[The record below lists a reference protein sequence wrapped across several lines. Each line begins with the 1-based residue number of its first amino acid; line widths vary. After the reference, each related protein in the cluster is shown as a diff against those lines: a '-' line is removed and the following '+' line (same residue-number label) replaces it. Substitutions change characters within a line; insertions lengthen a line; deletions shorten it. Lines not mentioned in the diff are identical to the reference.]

1 MIWNLI
7 YRVVTVVIVFRTNNL
22 NSEEEN
28 VTSRR
33 IHLGTT
39 HIEAERPADRK
50 SLGASLIGQLLEW
63 FEWSS
68 YAVFAPFI
76 AAAFFDKSD
85 PTSALLATFGVFAI
99 GFLVRPLGG
108 IIFGRIADKIGRK
121 NVLMTTI
128 IIMALSAVVIG
139 LMPTY
144 EQIGIWASII
154 LLFIRVLQGFAHG
167 GESATANSYIP
178 EIAPRQ
184 KRGQWGSMVYMSIF
198 GGSVLAYTLGGI
210 ISLALN
216 DDQIA
221 AWGWRVPFWLGA
233 VAAFVA
239 LYLRR
244 HMKESDHFEEL
255 QNGGNAGYDNLA
267 ETRPGTPKRSNWMN
281 ILLVIGMVSGVTSSH
296 YTWTSYVS
304 TYAITHEGMS
314 TQGAYWTSVF
324 AQLCGLI
331 ALPLWGALSD
341 RIGRKPVMY
350 TFAIAMALLQLP
362 LMGFIDARPFTMLI
376 SATLAV
382 VVVAAGG
389 ALLAPIMAE
398 VFPTSQRTS
407 SIGFAYSL
415 SVAVFG
421 GTAPYIFQWFTAH
434 NLTHISGI
442 YVVVLCVL
450 TLISM
455 IILPETKGV
464 DLREV

>member
-1 MIWNLI
+1 M
-7 YRVVTVVIVFRTNNL
+7 
-22 NSEEEN
+22 
-28 VTSRR
+28 
-33 IHLGTT
+33 GTT
-39 HIEAERPADRK
+39 HIAAERPADKK

-85 PTSALLATFGVFAI
+85 PTSALLATFGVFAV

-108 IIFGRIADKIGRK
+108 IIFGRIADRVGRK
-121 NVLMTTI
+121 NVLMMTI

-139 LMPTY
+139 VMPTY
-144 EQIGIWASII
+144 EQIGIWASVI
-154 LLFIRVLQGFAHG
+154 LLLVRVIQGFAHG

-178 EIAPRQ
+178 EIAPRDR
-184 KRGQWGSMVYMSIF
+184 RGKWGSMVYMSIF
-198 GGSVLAYTLGGI
+198 GGSVIAYTLGGI
-210 ISLALN
+210 ISLVLS
-216 DDQIA
+216 DEQIG
-221 AWGWRVPFWLGA
+221 AWGWRIPFWLGA
-233 VAAFVA
+233 AAAFVA

-244 HMKESDHFEEL
+244 HMQESEHFNEIQE
-255 QNGGNAGYDNLA
+255 GGAESYDDLSA
-267 ETRPGTPKRSNWMN
+267 TRPQTPVRSNWMN
-281 ILLVIGMVSGVTSSH
+281 ILLVIGMVSGVTAAH

-304 TYAITHEGMS
+304 TYAITHAGIS
-314 TQGAYWTSVF
+314 TQGAYWVSVF
-324 AQLCGLI
+324 AQTCGLI

-350 TFAIAMALLQLP
+350 TFAISVGLLQIP
-362 LMGFIDARPFTMLI
+362 LMGTIDSRPWTMLVA
-376 SATLAV
+376 ATVAV
-382 VVVAAGG
+382 VAVAAGG
-389 ALLAPIMAE
+389 ALLAPVMAE

-421 GTAPYIFQWFTAH
+421 GTAPYIFQWFTSH
-434 NLTHISGI
+434 DLTHISGI

-455 IILPETKGV
+455 KILPETKGI
-464 DLREV
+464 DLRDA

>member
-1 MIWNLI
+1 MSTTHPIDM
-7 YRVVTVVIVFRTNNL
+7 
-22 NSEEEN
+22 
-28 VTSRR
+28 
-33 IHLGTT
+33 GTT
-39 HIEAERPADRK
+39 HIQAERPADRK

-85 PTSALLATFGVFAI
+85 PTSALLATFGVFAV

-108 IIFGRIADKIGRK
+108 IIFGRVADRVGRK
-121 NVLMTTI
+121 NVLMITI
-128 IIMALSAVVIG
+128 IIMALSAVIIG
-139 LMPTY
+139 VMPTY
-144 EQIGIWASII
+144 EQVGIWASVV
-154 LLFIRVLQGFAHG
+154 LLLVRVVQGFAHG

-178 EIAPRQ
+178 EIAPRDR
-184 KRGQWGSMVYMSIF
+184 RGKWGSMVYMSIF
-198 GGSVLAYTLGGI
+198 GGSVIAYTLGGI
-210 ISLALN
+210 ISLLLT
-216 DDQIA
+216 DEQIG
-221 AWGWRVPFWLGA
+221 AWGWRIPFWLGA

-244 HMKESDHFEEL
+244 HMQESEHFNEI
-255 QNGGNAGYDNLA
+255 QDGGAASYDDLSD
-267 ETRPGTPKRSNWMN
+267 TRPRTPARSNWAN
-281 ILLVIGMVSGVTSSH
+281 ILLVVGMVSGITAAH

-304 TYAITHEGMS
+304 TYAITHAGMS
-314 TQGAYWTSVF
+314 TQGAYWVSVF
-324 AQLCGLI
+324 AQTCGLI

-350 TFAIAMALLQLP
+350 TFAISVGLLQIP
-362 LMGFIDARPFTMLI
+362 LMGMIDSRPWTMLVA
-376 SATLAV
+376 ATIAV
-382 VVVAAGG
+382 VAVAAGG
-389 ALLAPIMAE
+389 ALLAPVMAE

-421 GTAPYIFQWFTAH
+421 GTAPYIFQWFTSHDLA
-434 NLTHISGI
+434 HISGI

-455 IILPETKGV
+455 KILPETKGI
-464 DLREV
+464 DLRDV

>member
-1 MIWNLI
+1 MSTTHPIDM
-7 YRVVTVVIVFRTNNL
+7 
-22 NSEEEN
+22 
-28 VTSRR
+28 
-33 IHLGTT
+33 GTT
-39 HIEAERPADRK
+39 HIQAERPADRK

-85 PTSALLATFGVFAI
+85 PTSALLATFGVFAV

-108 IIFGRIADKIGRK
+108 IIFGRVADRVGRK
-121 NVLMTTI
+121 NVLMITI
-128 IIMALSAVVIG
+128 IIMALSAVIIG
-139 LMPTY
+139 VMPTY
-144 EQIGIWASII
+144 EQIGIWASVV
-154 LLFIRVLQGFAHG
+154 LLLVRVVQGFAHG

-178 EIAPRQ
+178 EIAPRDR
-184 KRGQWGSMVYMSIF
+184 RGKWGSMVYMSIF
-198 GGSVLAYTLGGI
+198 GGSVIAYTLGGI
-210 ISLALN
+210 ISLLLT
-216 DDQIA
+216 DEQIG
-221 AWGWRVPFWLGA
+221 AWGWRIPFWLGA
-233 VAAFVA
+233 AAAFVA

-244 HMKESDHFEEL
+244 HMQESEYFNEIQD
-255 QNGGNAGYDNLA
+255 GGAASYDDLSD
-267 ETRPGTPKRSNWMN
+267 TRSHTPVRSNWAN
-281 ILLVIGMVSGVTSSH
+281 ILLVVGMVSDVTAAH

-314 TQGAYWTSVF
+314 TQGAYWVSVF
-324 AQLCGLI
+324 AQTCGLI

-350 TFAIAMALLQLP
+350 TFAIAVGLLQIP
-362 LMGFIDARPFTMLI
+362 LMGMIDSRPWTMLVA
-376 SATLAV
+376 ATVAV
-382 VVVAAGG
+382 VAVAAGG
-389 ALLAPIMAE
+389 ALLAPVMAE

-421 GTAPYIFQWFTAH
+421 GTAPYIFQWFTSHDLA
-434 NLTHISGI
+434 HISGI

-455 IILPETKGV
+455 KILPETKGI
-464 DLREV
+464 DLRDV

>member
-1 MIWNLI
+1 MSTKP
-7 YRVVTVVIVFRTNNL
+7 RSTM
-22 NSEEEN
+22 
-28 VTSRR
+28 
-33 IHLGTT
+33 GTT
-39 HIEAERPADRK
+39 HIAAERPADKK

-85 PTSALLATFGVFAI
+85 PTSALLATFGVFAV

-108 IIFGRIADKIGRK
+108 IIFGRIADRVGRK
-121 NVLMTTI
+121 NVLMMTI

-139 LMPTY
+139 VMPTY
-144 EQIGIWASII
+144 EQIGIWASVI
-154 LLFIRVLQGFAHG
+154 LLLVRVIQGFAHG

-178 EIAPRQ
+178 EIAPRDR
-184 KRGQWGSMVYMSIF
+184 RGKWGSMVYMSIF
-198 GGSVLAYTLGGI
+198 GGSVIAYTLGGI
-210 ISLALN
+210 ISLVLS
-216 DDQIA
+216 DEQIG
-221 AWGWRVPFWLGA
+221 AWGWRIPFWLGA
-233 VAAFVA
+233 AAAFVA

-244 HMKESDHFEEL
+244 HMQESEHFNEIQE
-255 QNGGNAGYDNLA
+255 GGAESYDGLSA
-267 ETRPGTPKRSNWMN
+267 TRPQTPVRSNWMN
-281 ILLVIGMVSGVTSSH
+281 ILLVIGMVSGVTAAH

-314 TQGAYWTSVF
+314 TQGAYWVSVF
-324 AQLCGLI
+324 AQTCGLI

-350 TFAIAMALLQLP
+350 TFAIAVGLLQIP
-362 LMGFIDARPFTMLI
+362 LMGMIDSRPWTMLVA
-376 SATLAV
+376 ATIAV
-382 VVVAAGG
+382 VAVAAGG
-389 ALLAPIMAE
+389 ALLAPVMAE

-421 GTAPYIFQWFTAH
+421 GTAPYIFQWFTSQG
-434 NLTHISGI
+434 LTHVSGI

-455 IILPETKGV
+455 KILPETKGI
-464 DLREV
+464 DLRDA

>member
-1 MIWNLI
+1 MSTTH
-7 YRVVTVVIVFRTNNL
+7 RF
-22 NSEEEN
+22 SM
-28 VTSRR
+28 
-33 IHLGTT
+33 GTT

-85 PTSALLATFGVFAI
+85 PTSALLATFGVFAV

-108 IIFGRIADKIGRK
+108 IIFGRIADRVGRK
-121 NVLMTTI
+121 NVLMITI

-139 LMPTY
+139 VMPTY
-144 EQIGIWASII
+144 EQIGIWASVI
-154 LLFIRVLQGFAHG
+154 LLLVRVIQGFAHG

-178 EIAPRQ
+178 EIAPRDR
-184 KRGQWGSMVYMSIF
+184 RGKWGSMVYMSIF
-198 GGSVLAYTLGGI
+198 GGSVIAYTLGGI
-210 ISLALN
+210 ISLVLS
-216 DDQIA
+216 DEQIG
-221 AWGWRVPFWLGA
+221 AWGWRIPFWLGA
-233 VAAFVA
+233 AAAFVA

-244 HMKESDHFEEL
+244 HMQESEHFNEIQE
-255 QNGGNAGYDNLA
+255 GGAESYDGLSA
-267 ETRPGTPKRSNWMN
+267 TRPQTPVRSNWMN
-281 ILLVIGMVSGVTSSH
+281 ILLVIGMVSGVTAAH

-314 TQGAYWTSVF
+314 TQGAYWVSVF
-324 AQLCGLI
+324 AQTCGLI

-350 TFAIAMALLQLP
+350 TFAIAVGLLQIP
-362 LMGFIDARPFTMLI
+362 LMGMIDSRPWTMLVA
-376 SATLAV
+376 ATIAV
-382 VVVAAGG
+382 VAVAAGG
-389 ALLAPIMAE
+389 ALLAPVMAE

-421 GTAPYIFQWFTAH
+421 GTATYIFQWFTAH
-434 NLTHISGI
+434 DLTHISGI

-455 IILPETKGV
+455 KILPETKGI
-464 DLREV
+464 DLRDA

>member
-1 MIWNLI
+1 MSTTHPIDM
-7 YRVVTVVIVFRTNNL
+7 
-22 NSEEEN
+22 
-28 VTSRR
+28 
-33 IHLGTT
+33 GTT
-39 HIEAERPADRK
+39 HIRAERPADRK

-85 PTSALLATFGVFAI
+85 PTSALLATFGVFAV

-108 IIFGRIADKIGRK
+108 IIFGRVADRVGRK
-121 NVLMTTI
+121 NVLMITI
-128 IIMALSAVVIG
+128 IIMALSAVIIG
-139 LMPTY
+139 VMPTY
-144 EQIGIWASII
+144 EQIGIWASVV
-154 LLFIRVLQGFAHG
+154 LLLVRVVQGFAHG

-178 EIAPRQ
+178 EIAPRDR
-184 KRGQWGSMVYMSIF
+184 RGKWGSMVYMSIF
-198 GGSVLAYTLGGI
+198 GGSVIAYTLGGI
-210 ISLALN
+210 ISLLLT
-216 DDQIA
+216 DEQIG
-221 AWGWRVPFWLGA
+221 AWGWRIPFWLGA
-233 VAAFVA
+233 AAAFVA

-244 HMKESDHFEEL
+244 HMQESEHFNEI
-255 QNGGNAGYDNLA
+255 QDGGAASYDDLSD
-267 ETRPGTPKRSNWMN
+267 TRSHTPVRSNWAN
-281 ILLVIGMVSGVTSSH
+281 ILLVVGMVSGVTAAH

-314 TQGAYWTSVF
+314 TQGAYWVSVF
-324 AQLCGLI
+324 AQTCGLI

-350 TFAIAMALLQLP
+350 TFAISVGLLQIP
-362 LMGFIDARPFTMLI
+362 LMGMIDSRPWTMLVA
-376 SATLAV
+376 ATIAV
-382 VVVAAGG
+382 VAVAAGG
-389 ALLAPIMAE
+389 ALLAPVMAE

-421 GTAPYIFQWFTAH
+421 GTAPYIFQWFTSHDLA
-434 NLTHISGI
+434 HISGI

-455 IILPETKGV
+455 KILPETKGI
-464 DLREV
+464 DLRDV

>member
-1 MIWNLI
+1 M
-7 YRVVTVVIVFRTNNL
+7 
-22 NSEEEN
+22 
-28 VTSRR
+28 
-33 IHLGTT
+33 GTT

-85 PTSALLATFGVFAI
+85 PTSALLATFGVFAV

-108 IIFGRIADKIGRK
+108 IIFGRIADRVGRK
-121 NVLMTTI
+121 NVLMITI
-128 IIMALSAVVIG
+128 IIMALSAVIIG
-139 LMPTY
+139 IMPTY

-154 LLFIRVLQGFAHG
+154 LLLVRVIQGFAHG

-178 EIAPRQ
+178 EIAPRDR
-184 KRGQWGSMVYMSIF
+184 RGKWGSMVYMSIF
-198 GGSVLAYTLGGI
+198 GGSVIAYTLGGI
-210 ISLALN
+210 ISLVLS
-216 DDQIA
+216 DEQIG
-221 AWGWRVPFWLGA
+221 AWGWRIPFWLGA
-233 VAAFVA
+233 AAAFVA

-244 HMKESDHFEEL
+244 HMQESEHFNEIQE
-255 QNGGNAGYDNLA
+255 GGAESYDDLSA
-267 ETRPGTPKRSNWMN
+267 TRPQTPVRSNWMN
-281 ILLVIGMVSGVTSSH
+281 ILLVIGMVSGVTAAH

-304 TYAITHEGMS
+304 TYAITHAGMS
-314 TQGAYWTSVF
+314 TQGAYWVSVF
-324 AQLCGLI
+324 AQTCGLI

-350 TFAIAMALLQLP
+350 TFAIAVGLLQIP
-362 LMGFIDARPFTMLI
+362 LMGMIDSRPWTMLVA
-376 SATLAV
+376 ATVAV
-382 VVVAAGG
+382 VAVAAGG
-389 ALLAPIMAE
+389 ALLAPVMAE

-421 GTAPYIFQWFTAH
+421 GTAPYIFQWFTSH
-434 NLTHISGI
+434 DLTHISGI

-455 IILPETKGV
+455 KILPETKGI
-464 DLREV
+464 DLRDA

>member
-1 MIWNLI
+1 MSTKQ
-7 YRVVTVVIVFRTNNL
+7 RFTM
-22 NSEEEN
+22 
-28 VTSRR
+28 
-33 IHLGTT
+33 GTT

-85 PTSALLATFGVFAI
+85 PTSALLATFGVFAV

-108 IIFGRIADKIGRK
+108 IIFGRIADRVGRK
-121 NVLMTTI
+121 NVLMITI

-139 LMPTY
+139 VMPTY
-144 EQIGIWASII
+144 EQIGIWASIG
-154 LLFIRVLQGFAHG
+154 LLLVRVIQGFAHG

-178 EIAPRQ
+178 EIAPRDR
-184 KRGQWGSMVYMSIF
+184 RGKWGSLVYMSIF
-198 GGSVLAYTLGGI
+198 GGSVIAYTLGGI
-210 ISLALN
+210 ISLALS
-216 DDQIA
+216 DEQIG
-221 AWGWRVPFWLGA
+221 AWGWRIPFWLGA
-233 VAAFVA
+233 AAAFVA

-244 HMKESDHFEEL
+244 HMQESEHFNEIQE
-255 QNGGNAGYDNLA
+255 GGAESYDDLSA
-267 ETRPGTPKRSNWMN
+267 TRPQTPVRSNWMN
-281 ILLVIGMVSGVTSSH
+281 ILLVIGMVSGVTAAH

-304 TYAITHEGMS
+304 TYAITHAGMS
-314 TQGAYWTSVF
+314 TQGAYWVSVF
-324 AQLCGLI
+324 AQTCGLI

-350 TFAIAMALLQLP
+350 TFAIAVGLLQIP
-362 LMGFIDARPFTMLI
+362 LMGMIDSRPWTMLVA
-376 SATLAV
+376 ATIAV
-382 VVVAAGG
+382 VAVAAGG
-389 ALLAPIMAE
+389 ALLAPVMAE

-421 GTAPYIFQWFTAH
+421 GTAPYIFQWFTSQG
-434 NLTHISGI
+434 LTHVSGI

-455 IILPETKGV
+455 KILPETKGI
-464 DLREV
+464 DLRDA

>member
-1 MIWNLI
+1 MSTTHPIDI
-7 YRVVTVVIVFRTNNL
+7 
-22 NSEEEN
+22 
-28 VTSRR
+28 
-33 IHLGTT
+33 GTT
-39 HIEAERPADRK
+39 HIQAERPADRK

-85 PTSALLATFGVFAI
+85 PTSALLATFGVFAV

-108 IIFGRIADKIGRK
+108 IIFGRVADRVGRK
-121 NVLMTTI
+121 NVLMITI
-128 IIMALSAVVIG
+128 IIMALSAVIIG
-139 LMPTY
+139 VMPTY
-144 EQIGIWASII
+144 EQIGIWASVV
-154 LLFIRVLQGFAHG
+154 LLLVRVVQGFAHG

-178 EIAPRQ
+178 EIAPRDR
-184 KRGQWGSMVYMSIF
+184 RGKWGSMVYMSIF
-198 GGSVLAYTLGGI
+198 GGSVIAYTLGGI
-210 ISLALN
+210 ISLLLT
-216 DDQIA
+216 DEQIG
-221 AWGWRVPFWLGA
+221 AWGWRIPFWLGA

-244 HMKESDHFEEL
+244 HMQESEHFNEI
-255 QNGGNAGYDNLA
+255 QDGGAASYDDLSD
-267 ETRPGTPKRSNWMN
+267 TRPRTPARSNWAN
-281 ILLVIGMVSGVTSSH
+281 ILLVVGMVSGVTAAH

-304 TYAITHEGMS
+304 TYAITHAGMS
-314 TQGAYWTSVF
+314 TQGAYWVSVF
-324 AQLCGLI
+324 AQTCGLI

-350 TFAIAMALLQLP
+350 TFAISVGLLQIP
-362 LMGFIDARPFTMLI
+362 LMGMIDSRPWTMLVA
-376 SATLAV
+376 ATFAV
-382 VVVAAGG
+382 VAVAAGG
-389 ALLAPIMAE
+389 ALLAPVMAE

-421 GTAPYIFQWFTAH
+421 GTAPYIFQWFTSHDLA
-434 NLTHISGI
+434 HISGI

-455 IILPETKGV
+455 KILPETKGI
-464 DLREV
+464 DLRDV

>member
-1 MIWNLI
+1 MSTTHPIDI
-7 YRVVTVVIVFRTNNL
+7 
-22 NSEEEN
+22 
-28 VTSRR
+28 
-33 IHLGTT
+33 GTT
-39 HIEAERPADRK
+39 HIQAERPADRK

-85 PTSALLATFGVFAI
+85 PTSALLATFGVFAV

-108 IIFGRIADKIGRK
+108 IIFGRVADRVGRK
-121 NVLMTTI
+121 NVLMITI
-128 IIMALSAVVIG
+128 IIMALSAVIIG
-139 LMPTY
+139 VMPTY
-144 EQIGIWASII
+144 EQIGIWASVV
-154 LLFIRVLQGFAHG
+154 LLLVRVVQGFAHG

-178 EIAPRQ
+178 EIAPRDR
-184 KRGQWGSMVYMSIF
+184 RGKWGSMVYMSIF
-198 GGSVLAYTLGGI
+198 GGSVIAYTLGGI
-210 ISLALN
+210 ISLLLT
-216 DDQIA
+216 DEQIG
-221 AWGWRVPFWLGA
+221 AWGWRIPFWLGA
-233 VAAFVA
+233 AAAFVA

-244 HMKESDHFEEL
+244 HMQESEHFNEI
-255 QNGGNAGYDNLA
+255 QDCGAASYDDLSD
-267 ETRPGTPKRSNWMN
+267 TRSHTPVRSNWAN
-281 ILLVIGMVSGVTSSH
+281 ILLVVGMVSGVTAAH

-314 TQGAYWTSVF
+314 TQGAYWVSVF
-324 AQLCGLI
+324 AQTCGLI

-350 TFAIAMALLQLP
+350 TFAISVGLLQIP
-362 LMGFIDARPFTMLI
+362 LMGMIDSRPWTMLVA
-376 SATLAV
+376 ATIAV
-382 VVVAAGG
+382 VAVAAGG
-389 ALLAPIMAE
+389 ALLAPVMAE

-421 GTAPYIFQWFTAH
+421 GTAPYIFQWFTSH
-434 NLTHISGI
+434 DLTHISGI

-455 IILPETKGV
+455 KILPETKGI
-464 DLREV
+464 DLRDV

>member
-1 MIWNLI
+1 M
-7 YRVVTVVIVFRTNNL
+7 
-22 NSEEEN
+22 
-28 VTSRR
+28 
-33 IHLGTT
+33 GTT

-85 PTSALLATFGVFAI
+85 PTSALLATFGVFAV

-108 IIFGRIADKIGRK
+108 IIFGRIADRVGRK
-121 NVLMTTI
+121 NVLMMTI
-128 IIMALSAVVIG
+128 IIMALSAVIIG
-139 LMPTY
+139 VMPTY

-154 LLFIRVLQGFAHG
+154 LLLVRVIQGFAHG

-178 EIAPRQ
+178 EIAPRDR
-184 KRGQWGSMVYMSIF
+184 RGKWGSMVYMSIF
-198 GGSVLAYTLGGI
+198 GGSVIAYTLGGI
-210 ISLALN
+210 ISLVLS
-216 DDQIA
+216 DEQIG
-221 AWGWRVPFWLGA
+221 AWDWRIPFWLGA
-233 VAAFVA
+233 AAAFVA

-244 HMKESDHFEEL
+244 HMQESEHFNEIQE
-255 QNGGNAGYDNLA
+255 GGAESYDDLSA
-267 ETRPGTPKRSNWMN
+267 TRPQTPVRSNWMN
-281 ILLVIGMVSGVTSSH
+281 ILLVIGMVSGVTAAH

-304 TYAITHEGMS
+304 TYAITHAGMS
-314 TQGAYWTSVF
+314 TQGAYWVSVF
-324 AQLCGLI
+324 AQTCGLI

-350 TFAIAMALLQLP
+350 TFAIAVGLLQIP
-362 LMGFIDARPFTMLI
+362 LMGMIDSRPWTMLVA
-376 SATLAV
+376 ATVAV
-382 VVVAAGG
+382 VAVAAGG
-389 ALLAPIMAE
+389 ALLAPVMAE

-421 GTAPYIFQWFTAH
+421 GTAPYIFQWFTSQG
-434 NLTHISGI
+434 LTHISGI

-455 IILPETKGV
+455 KILPETKGI
-464 DLREV
+464 DLRDA

>member
-1 MIWNLI
+1 MSTK
-7 YRVVTVVIVFRTNNL
+7 V
-22 NSEEEN
+22 SGM
-28 VTSRR
+28 
-33 IHLGTT
+33 GTT
-39 HIEAERPADRK
+39 HIAAERPADRK

-85 PTSALLATFGVFAI
+85 PTSALLATFGVFAV

-108 IIFGRIADKIGRK
+108 IVFGRIADRVGRK

-128 IIMALSAVVIG
+128 IIMALTAVLIG

-144 EQIGIWASII
+144 EQIGIWASVA
-154 LLFIRVLQGFAHG
+154 LLVIRVAQGFAHG

-178 EIAPRQ
+178 EIAPPAH
-184 KRGQWGSMVYMSIF
+184 RGKWGSMVYMSIF
-198 GGSVLAYTLGGI
+198 GGSVIAYTLGGI
-210 ISLALN
+210 ISLVLN

-221 AWGWRVPFWLGA
+221 TWGWRIPFWLGA
-233 VAAFVA
+233 VAALIA

-255 QNGGNAGYDNLA
+255 HEGGAESYDHLSS
-267 ETRPGTPKRSNWMN
+267 ERPGTPKRPNWVN
-281 ILLVIGMVSGVTSSH
+281 ILLIIGMVSGVTSAH

-314 TQGAYWTSVF
+314 TQGAYWVSVF
-324 AQLCGLI
+324 AQACGLI
-331 ALPLWGALSD
+331 ALPLWGSISD
-341 RIGRKPVMY
+341 RIGRKPVMFI
-350 TFAIAMALLQLP
+350 FAIAMAVLQIP
-362 LMGFIDARPFTMLI
+362 LMGFIDARPWTMLV

-421 GTAPYIFQWFTAH
+421 GTAPYIFQWFTAQD
-434 NLTHISGI
+434 LTHISGI
-442 YVVVLCVL
+442 YVVVLCIL
-450 TLISM
+450 TFISM
-455 IILPETKGV
+455 WILPETKGI
-464 DLREV
+464 DLRDA

>member
-1 MIWNLI
+1 M
-7 YRVVTVVIVFRTNNL
+7 
-22 NSEEEN
+22 
-28 VTSRR
+28 
-33 IHLGTT
+33 GTT

-85 PTSALLATFGVFAI
+85 PTSALLATFGVFAV

-108 IIFGRIADKIGRK
+108 IIFGRIADRVGRK
-121 NVLMTTI
+121 NVLMMTI
-128 IIMALSAVVIG
+128 IIMALSAVIIG
-139 LMPTY
+139 VMPTY
-144 EQIGIWASII
+144 EQIGIWASVI
-154 LLFIRVLQGFAHG
+154 LLLVRVIQGFAHG

-178 EIAPRQ
+178 EIAPRDR
-184 KRGQWGSMVYMSIF
+184 RGKWGSMVYMSIF
-198 GGSVLAYTLGGI
+198 GGSVIAYTLGGI
-210 ISLALN
+210 ISLVLS
-216 DDQIA
+216 DEQIG
-221 AWGWRVPFWLGA
+221 AWGWRIPFWLGA
-233 VAAFVA
+233 AAAFVA

-244 HMKESDHFEEL
+244 HMQESEHFNEIQE
-255 QNGGNAGYDNLA
+255 GGAESYDDLSA
-267 ETRPGTPKRSNWMN
+267 TRPQTPVRSNWMN
-281 ILLVIGMVSGVTSSH
+281 ILLVIGMVSGVTAAH

-304 TYAITHEGMS
+304 TYAITHAGMS
-314 TQGAYWTSVF
+314 TQGAYWVSVF
-324 AQLCGLI
+324 AQTCGLI

-350 TFAIAMALLQLP
+350 TFAIAVGLLQIP
-362 LMGFIDARPFTMLI
+362 LMGMIDSRPWTMLVA
-376 SATLAV
+376 ATIAV
-382 VVVAAGG
+382 VAVAAGG
-389 ALLAPIMAE
+389 ALLAPVMAE

-421 GTAPYIFQWFTAH
+421 GTAPYIFQWFTSQG
-434 NLTHISGI
+434 LTHVSGI

-455 IILPETKGV
+455 KILPETKGI
-464 DLREV
+464 DLRDA

>member
-1 MIWNLI
+1 MSTKH
-7 YRVVTVVIVFRTNNL
+7 RF
-22 NSEEEN
+22 SM
-28 VTSRR
+28 
-33 IHLGTT
+33 GTT

-85 PTSALLATFGVFAI
+85 PTSALLATFGVFAV

-108 IIFGRIADKIGRK
+108 IIFGRIADRVGRK
-121 NVLMTTI
+121 NVLMMTI
-128 IIMALSAVVIG
+128 IIMALSAVIIG
-139 LMPTY
+139 VMPTY

-154 LLFIRVLQGFAHG
+154 LLLVRVIQGFAHG

-178 EIAPRQ
+178 EIAPRDR
-184 KRGQWGSMVYMSIF
+184 RGKWGSMVYMSIF
-198 GGSVLAYTLGGI
+198 GGSVIAYTLGGI
-210 ISLALN
+210 ISLVLS
-216 DDQIA
+216 DEQIG
-221 AWGWRVPFWLGA
+221 AWGWRIPFWLGA
-233 VAAFVA
+233 AAAFVA

-244 HMKESDHFEEL
+244 HMQESEHFNEIQE
-255 QNGGNAGYDNLA
+255 GGAESYDGLSA
-267 ETRPGTPKRSNWMN
+267 TRPQTPVRSNWMN
-281 ILLVIGMVSGVTSSH
+281 ILLVIGMVSGVTAAH

-314 TQGAYWTSVF
+314 TQGAYWVSVF
-324 AQLCGLI
+324 AQTCGLI

-350 TFAIAMALLQLP
+350 TFAIAVGLLQIP
-362 LMGFIDARPFTMLI
+362 LMGMIDSRPWTMLVA
-376 SATLAV
+376 ATIAV
-382 VVVAAGG
+382 VAVAAGG
-389 ALLAPIMAE
+389 ALLAPVMAE

-434 NLTHISGI
+434 DLTHISGI

-455 IILPETKGV
+455 KILPETKGI
-464 DLREV
+464 DLRDA

>member
-1 MIWNLI
+1 MSTKH
-7 YRVVTVVIVFRTNNL
+7 RF
-22 NSEEEN
+22 SM
-28 VTSRR
+28 
-33 IHLGTT
+33 GTT

-85 PTSALLATFGVFAI
+85 PTSALLATFGVFAV

-108 IIFGRIADKIGRK
+108 IIFGRIADRVGRK
-121 NVLMTTI
+121 NVLMMTI
-128 IIMALSAVVIG
+128 IIMALSAVIIG
-139 LMPTY
+139 VMPTY

-154 LLFIRVLQGFAHG
+154 LLLVRVIQGFAHG

-178 EIAPRQ
+178 EIAPRDR
-184 KRGQWGSMVYMSIF
+184 RGKWGSMVYMSIF
-198 GGSVLAYTLGGI
+198 GGSVIAYTLGGI
-210 ISLALN
+210 ISLVLS
-216 DDQIA
+216 DEQIG
-221 AWGWRVPFWLGA
+221 AWGWRIPFWLGA
-233 VAAFVA
+233 AAAFVA

-244 HMKESDHFEEL
+244 HMQESEHFNEIQE
-255 QNGGNAGYDNLA
+255 GGAESYDALSANL
-267 ETRPGTPKRSNWMN
+267 PQTPVRSNWMN
-281 ILLVIGMVSGVTSSH
+281 ILLVIGMVSGVTAAH
-296 YTWTSYVS
+296 YTWTSYIS
-304 TYAITHEGMS
+304 TYAITHAGMS
-314 TQGAYWTSVF
+314 TQGAYWVSVF
-324 AQLCGLI
+324 AQTCGLI

-350 TFAIAMALLQLP
+350 TFAIAVGLLQIP
-362 LMGFIDARPFTMLI
+362 LMGMIDSRPWTMLVA
-376 SATLAV
+376 ATIAV
-382 VVVAAGG
+382 VAVAAGG
-389 ALLAPIMAE
+389 ALLAPVMAE

-421 GTAPYIFQWFTAH
+421 GTAPYIFQWFTSQG
-434 NLTHISGI
+434 LTHVSGI

-455 IILPETKGV
+455 KILTETKGI
-464 DLREV
+464 DLRDA

>member
-1 MIWNLI
+1 MSTKQ
-7 YRVVTVVIVFRTNNL
+7 RFTM
-22 NSEEEN
+22 
-28 VTSRR
+28 
-33 IHLGTT
+33 GTT

-85 PTSALLATFGVFAI
+85 PTSALLATFGVFAV

-108 IIFGRIADKIGRK
+108 IIFGRIADRVGRK
-121 NVLMTTI
+121 NVLMITI
-128 IIMALSAVVIG
+128 IIMALSAVIIG
-139 LMPTY
+139 VMPTY
-144 EQIGIWASII
+144 EQIGIWASVI
-154 LLFIRVLQGFAHG
+154 LLLVLVIQGFAHG

-178 EIAPRQ
+178 EIAPRDR
-184 KRGQWGSMVYMSIF
+184 RGKWGSLVYMSIF
-198 GGSVLAYTLGGI
+198 GGSVIAYTLGGI
-210 ISLALN
+210 ISLALT
-216 DDQIA
+216 DEQIG
-221 AWGWRVPFWLGA
+221 AWGWRIPFWLGA
-233 VAAFVA
+233 AAAFVA

-244 HMKESDHFEEL
+244 HMQESEHFNEIQE
-255 QNGGNAGYDNLA
+255 GGAESYDDLSA
-267 ETRPGTPKRSNWMN
+267 TRPQTPVRSNWMN
-281 ILLVIGMVSGVTSSH
+281 ILLVIGMVSGVTAAH

-304 TYAITHEGMS
+304 TYAITHAGMS
-314 TQGAYWTSVF
+314 TQGAYWVSVF
-324 AQLCGLI
+324 AQTCGLI

-350 TFAIAMALLQLP
+350 TFAISVGLLQIP
-362 LMGFIDARPFTMLI
+362 LMGMIDSRPWTTLVA
-376 SATLAV
+376 ATIAV
-382 VVVAAGG
+382 VAVAAGG
-389 ALLAPIMAE
+389 ALLAPVMAE

-421 GTAPYIFQWFTAH
+421 GTAPYIFQWFTSQG
-434 NLTHISGI
+434 LTHVSGI

-455 IILPETKGV
+455 KILPETKGI
-464 DLREV
+464 DLRDA

>member
-1 MIWNLI
+1 M
-7 YRVVTVVIVFRTNNL
+7 TTK
-22 NSEEEN
+22 
-28 VTSRR
+28 
-33 IHLGTT
+33 HPGMGTT

-85 PTSALLATFGVFAI
+85 PTSALLSTFGVFAI

-108 IIFGRIADKIGRK
+108 IVFGRIADRVGRK

-128 IIMALSAVVIG
+128 IIMSLTAVLIG
-139 LMPTY
+139 IMPTY
-144 EQIGIWASII
+144 EQIGIWASI
-154 LLFIRVLQGFAHG
+154 LLLIIRVAQGFAHG

-178 EIAPRQ
+178 EIAPPAH
-184 KRGQWGSMVYMSIF
+184 RGKWGSMVYMSIF

-210 ISLALN
+210 ISLALT
-216 DDQIA
+216 DEQIA
-221 AWGWRVPFWLGA
+221 TWGWRIPFWLGA
-233 VAAFVA
+233 AAALVA

-255 QNGGNAGYDNLA
+255 QDGGADSYDHLA
-267 ETRPGTPKRSNWMN
+267 AERPGTPKRPNWVN
-281 ILLVIGMVSGVTSSH
+281 ILLVIGMVSGVTSAH

-324 AQLCGLI
+324 AQACGLI

-350 TFAIAMALLQLP
+350 VFAVAMALLQIP
-362 LMGFIDARPFTMLI
+362 LMGFIDARPWTMLV

-421 GTAPYIFQWFTAH
+421 GTAPYIFQWFTAQD
-434 NLTHISGI
+434 LTHISGI

-455 IILPETKGV
+455 WILPETKGI
-464 DLREV
+464 DLRDA

>member
-1 MIWNLI
+1 MSTTHPIDM
-7 YRVVTVVIVFRTNNL
+7 
-22 NSEEEN
+22 
-28 VTSRR
+28 
-33 IHLGTT
+33 GTT
-39 HIEAERPADRK
+39 HIQAERPADRK

-85 PTSALLATFGVFAI
+85 PTSALLATFGVFAV

-108 IIFGRIADKIGRK
+108 IIFGRVADRVGRK
-121 NVLMTTI
+121 NVLMITI
-128 IIMALSAVVIG
+128 IIMALSAVIIG
-139 LMPTY
+139 VMPTY
-144 EQIGIWASII
+144 EQIGIWASVV
-154 LLFIRVLQGFAHG
+154 LLLVRVVQGFAHG

-178 EIAPRQ
+178 EIAPRDR
-184 KRGQWGSMVYMSIF
+184 RGKWGSMVYMSIF
-198 GGSVLAYTLGGI
+198 GGSVIAYTLGGI
-210 ISLALN
+210 ISLVLT
-216 DDQIA
+216 DEQIS
-221 AWGWRVPFWLGA
+221 AWGWRIPFWLGA

-244 HMKESDHFEEL
+244 HMQESEHFNEI
-255 QNGGNAGYDNLA
+255 QDGGATSYDDLSD
-267 ETRPGTPKRSNWMN
+267 TRPKTPVRSNWAN
-281 ILLVIGMVSGVTSSH
+281 ILLVVGMVSGVTAAH

-314 TQGAYWTSVF
+314 TQGAYWVSVF
-324 AQLCGLI
+324 AQTCGLI

-350 TFAIAMALLQLP
+350 TFAISVGLLQIP
-362 LMGFIDARPFTMLI
+362 LMGMIDSRPWTMLVA
-376 SATLAV
+376 ATIAV
-382 VVVAAGG
+382 VAVAAGG
-389 ALLAPIMAE
+389 ALLAPVMAE

-421 GTAPYIFQWFTAH
+421 GTAPYIFQWFTSHDLA
-434 NLTHISGI
+434 HISGI

-455 IILPETKGV
+455 KILPETKGI
-464 DLREV
+464 DLRDV

>member
-1 MIWNLI
+1 MSTTHPIDM
-7 YRVVTVVIVFRTNNL
+7 
-22 NSEEEN
+22 
-28 VTSRR
+28 
-33 IHLGTT
+33 GTT
-39 HIEAERPADRK
+39 HIQAERPADRK

-85 PTSALLATFGVFAI
+85 PTSALLATFGVFAV

-108 IIFGRIADKIGRK
+108 IIFGRVADRVGRK
-121 NVLMTTI
+121 NVLMITI
-128 IIMALSAVVIG
+128 IIMALSAVIIG
-139 LMPTY
+139 VMPTY
-144 EQIGIWASII
+144 EQIGIWASVV
-154 LLFIRVLQGFAHG
+154 LLLVRVVQGFAHG

-178 EIAPRQ
+178 EIAPRDR
-184 KRGQWGSMVYMSIF
+184 RGKWGSMVYMSIF
-198 GGSVLAYTLGGI
+198 GGSVIAYTLGGI
-210 ISLALN
+210 ISLLLT
-216 DDQIA
+216 DEQIG
-221 AWGWRVPFWLGA
+221 AWGWRIPFWLGA

-244 HMKESDHFEEL
+244 HMQESEHFNEI
-255 QNGGNAGYDNLA
+255 QDGGAASYDDLSD
-267 ETRPGTPKRSNWMN
+267 TRPRTPARSNWAN
-281 ILLVIGMVSGVTSSH
+281 ILLVVGMVSGVTAAH

-304 TYAITHEGMS
+304 TYAITHAGMS
-314 TQGAYWTSVF
+314 TQGAYWVSVF
-324 AQLCGLI
+324 AQTCGLI

-350 TFAIAMALLQLP
+350 TFAISVGLLQIP
-362 LMGFIDARPFTMLI
+362 LMGMIDSRPWTMLVA
-376 SATLAV
+376 ATFAV
-382 VVVAAGG
+382 VAVAAGG
-389 ALLAPIMAE
+389 ALLAPVMAE

-421 GTAPYIFQWFTAH
+421 GTAPYIFQWFTSHDLA
-434 NLTHISGI
+434 HISGI

-455 IILPETKGV
+455 KILPETKGI
-464 DLREV
+464 DLRDV

>member
-1 MIWNLI
+1 MSTKH
-7 YRVVTVVIVFRTNNL
+7 RF
-22 NSEEEN
+22 SM
-28 VTSRR
+28 
-33 IHLGTT
+33 GTT

-85 PTSALLATFGVFAI
+85 PTSALLATFGVFAV

-108 IIFGRIADKIGRK
+108 IIFGRIADRVGRK
-121 NVLMTTI
+121 NVLMMTI
-128 IIMALSAVVIG
+128 IIMALSAVIIG
-139 LMPTY
+139 VMPTY

-154 LLFIRVLQGFAHG
+154 LLLVRVIQGFAHG

-178 EIAPRQ
+178 EIAPRDR
-184 KRGQWGSMVYMSIF
+184 RGKWGSMVYMSIF
-198 GGSVLAYTLGGI
+198 GGSVIAYTLGGI
-210 ISLALN
+210 ISLVLS
-216 DDQIA
+216 DEQIG
-221 AWGWRVPFWLGA
+221 AWDWRIPFWLGA
-233 VAAFVA
+233 AAAFVA

-244 HMKESDHFEEL
+244 HMQESEHFNEIQE
-255 QNGGNAGYDNLA
+255 GGAESYDDLSA
-267 ETRPGTPKRSNWMN
+267 TRPQTPVRSNWMN
-281 ILLVIGMVSGVTSSH
+281 ILLVIGMVSGVTAAH

-304 TYAITHEGMS
+304 TYAITHAGMS
-314 TQGAYWTSVF
+314 TQGAYWVSVF
-324 AQLCGLI
+324 AQTCGLI

-350 TFAIAMALLQLP
+350 TFAIAVGLLQIP
-362 LMGFIDARPFTMLI
+362 LMGMIDSRPWTMLVA
-376 SATLAV
+376 ATVAV
-382 VVVAAGG
+382 VAVAAGG
-389 ALLAPIMAE
+389 ALLAPVMAE

-421 GTAPYIFQWFTAH
+421 GTAPYIFQWFTSH
-434 NLTHISGI
+434 DLTHISGI

-455 IILPETKGV
+455 KILPETKGI
-464 DLREV
+464 DLRDA

>member
-1 MIWNLI
+1 MSTKQ
-7 YRVVTVVIVFRTNNL
+7 RFTM
-22 NSEEEN
+22 
-28 VTSRR
+28 
-33 IHLGTT
+33 GTT

-85 PTSALLATFGVFAI
+85 PTSALLATFGVFAV

-108 IIFGRIADKIGRK
+108 IIFGRIADRVGRK
-121 NVLMTTI
+121 NVLMITI
-128 IIMALSAVVIG
+128 IIMALSAVIIG
-139 LMPTY
+139 IMPTY

-154 LLFIRVLQGFAHG
+154 LLLVRVIQGFAHG

-178 EIAPRQ
+178 EIAPRDR
-184 KRGQWGSMVYMSIF
+184 RGKWGSMVYMSIF
-198 GGSVLAYTLGGI
+198 GGSVIAYTLGGI
-210 ISLALN
+210 ISLVLS
-216 DDQIA
+216 DEQIG
-221 AWGWRVPFWLGA
+221 AWGWRIPFWLGA
-233 VAAFVA
+233 AAAFVA

-244 HMKESDHFEEL
+244 HMQESEHFNEIQE
-255 QNGGNAGYDNLA
+255 GGAESYDDLSA
-267 ETRPGTPKRSNWMN
+267 TRPQTPVRSNWMN
-281 ILLVIGMVSGVTSSH
+281 ILLVIGMVSGVTAAH

-304 TYAITHEGMS
+304 TYAITHAGMS
-314 TQGAYWTSVF
+314 TQGAYWVSVF
-324 AQLCGLI
+324 AQTCGLI

-350 TFAIAMALLQLP
+350 TFAIAVGLLQIP
-362 LMGFIDARPFTMLI
+362 LMGMIDSRPWTMLVA
-376 SATLAV
+376 ATVAV
-382 VVVAAGG
+382 VAVAAGG
-389 ALLAPIMAE
+389 ALLAPVMAE

-421 GTAPYIFQWFTAH
+421 GTAPYIFQWFTSH
-434 NLTHISGI
+434 DLTHISGI

-455 IILPETKGV
+455 KILPETKGI
-464 DLREV
+464 DLRDA

>member
-1 MIWNLI
+1 MSTTHPIDM
-7 YRVVTVVIVFRTNNL
+7 
-22 NSEEEN
+22 
-28 VTSRR
+28 
-33 IHLGTT
+33 GTT
-39 HIEAERPADRK
+39 HIQAERPADRK

-85 PTSALLATFGVFAI
+85 PTSALLATFGVFAV

-108 IIFGRIADKIGRK
+108 IIFGRVADRVGRK
-121 NVLMTTI
+121 NVLMITI
-128 IIMALSAVVIG
+128 IIMALSAVIIG
-139 LMPTY
+139 VMPTY
-144 EQIGIWASII
+144 EQIGIWASVV
-154 LLFIRVLQGFAHG
+154 LLLARVVQGFAHG

-178 EIAPRQ
+178 EIAPRDR
-184 KRGQWGSMVYMSIF
+184 RGKWGSMVYMSIF
-198 GGSVLAYTLGGI
+198 GGSVIAYTLGGI
-210 ISLALN
+210 ISLLLT
-216 DDQIA
+216 DEQIG
-221 AWGWRVPFWLGA
+221 AWGWRIPFWLGA

-244 HMKESDHFEEL
+244 HMQESEHFNEI
-255 QNGGNAGYDNLA
+255 QDGGAASYDDLSD
-267 ETRPGTPKRSNWMN
+267 TRTHTPVRSSWAN
-281 ILLVIGMVSGVTSSH
+281 ILLVVGMVSGVTAAH

-314 TQGAYWTSVF
+314 TQGAYWVSVF
-324 AQLCGLI
+324 AQTCGLI

-350 TFAIAMALLQLP
+350 TFAISVGLLQIP
-362 LMGFIDARPFTMLI
+362 MMGMIDSRPWTMLVA
-376 SATLAV
+376 ATIAV
-382 VVVAAGG
+382 VAVAAGG
-389 ALLAPIMAE
+389 ALLAPVMAE

-421 GTAPYIFQWFTAH
+421 GTAPYIFQWFTSHDLA
-434 NLTHISGI
+434 HISQI

-455 IILPETKGV
+455 KILPETKGI
-464 DLREV
+464 DLRDV